1 MADVT
6 NVKVGSGDS
15 ESIVYN
21 KYLVPF
27 GNQLVYFNSLVPKD
41 NSKVWNSVMGEWQVN
56 DDWEI
61 EILSSKKVAI
71 KKFRIDTWGLRKIFN
86 QGGSNDT
93 DPATRSEFLSFRVKV
108 SGLDYV
114 HNNVVYQEDSEG
126 NKTYGFTKAYCGS
139 SGYNVY
145 WYPGQFTSGSSIQ
158 GFGIQGGVGYV
169 TNSNEIDDSFTMGK
183 HPWDIGTMVYVTDG
197 EAKGKQFDGSFRAIT
212 LGLFGGYQTA
222 TSWHEYTTEGYTGN
236 AYKVYDISD
245 TPIII
250 DLNVDDTA
258 NAEVD
263 PSTIECWD
271 MYVGDTQVYHK
282 DKTREN
288 CWAKYGMMFPKNYN
302 YIKAN
307 LTISDT
313 TCASWINPNQIH
325 ITKVPAGGLTITKV
339 NTTKN
344 VESSTQ
350 SYQALGVKVVNK
362 PDDIIAKFART
373 FTNVTENYD
382 EEYTLVN
389 GTTSIPAFSQKMYL
403 TDQSV
408 TCNFTEFGLSLSAD
422 ADTEC
427 NIVIELIPVFNEDT
441 YRSVTLS
448 QWSNL
453 SKPILPEVTD
463 KLVDMNKTL
472 WNCKPTNTNFWDSIK
487 DWFSN
492 NTIEWLILTKGL
504 FRNAN
509 IDEVKIR
516 LDGWYN
522 TEQTEPNHFM
532 WSYNPF
538 SGSSLKKITLEST
551 NGCSFS
557 VGQRLFYNCG
567 SLEEIEVIVSDNKT
581 YMVGTTDLAGM
592 FSFTS
597 KLKTFPSNLIN
608 YQANRSHTFDSGIAC
623 SSTCYW
629 CDYASLETIPIAY
642 DGDRYAEANH
652 LILRSFA
659 DQIFNG
665 CGNLKYVGPVLDMI
679 LVHPET
685 GSNRMF
691 GCANLT
697 DARIKN
703 LNHGSWNLDGV
714 QRGLWHGNLPSL
726 DAESV
731 AYLFEN
737 LMDLT
742 TCNPEVHE
750 ERIDKSF
757 RLWSSSYWDSWGTE
771 FWTSRVAIRYFQTR
785 ERGGSQGIVATNQT
799 FTDMGIV
806 VTGLQETDVLK
817 FGSTEI
823 TTNGTHYITKDN
835 TNWEAFTLRGDNSDT
850 TNVVQVVIENGLD
863 YTNPIVDNAILY
875 CPATWTGTFIAANA
889 GFTLTDATAEDNKVI
904 ITGRGTTRT
913 DSEKI
918 VRNNFSCENLTVLVS
933 GMQEG
938 DTIYMGNYYNSSNK
952 HAVITQDGTY
962 VLKKVSPSST
972 LEFEGFD
979 EVVDGNISSYFYVN
993 VIGDTTVT
1001 EPITIEF
1008 ITSDDTIIQGYPYN
1022 NRITSD
1028 MITAANAKGWT
1039 IYAGGV
1045 EQTV

>member
-15 ESIVYN
+15 ESIMYN

-27 GNQLVYFNSLVPKD
+27 ANQLVYFTSLVPKD

-56 DDWEI
+56 DGWEI

-86 QGGSNDT
+86 LGGSNDT
-93 DPATRSEFLSFRVKV
+93 DPATISEFLSFRVKV

-114 HNNVVYQEDSEG
+114 HNNVVYQEDALG
-126 NKTYGFTKAYCGS
+126 NKTYGFVKAFAGNN
-139 SGYNVY
+139 GYNVY
-145 WYPGQFTSGSSIQ
+145 WYPGQFTSGNYIQ
-158 GFGIQGGVGYV
+158 GLGIQGGVGYG
-169 TNSNEIDDSFTMGK
+169 TNANERDDGLQMGK
-183 HPWDIGTMVYVTDG
+183 HPWDIGSRVAITDG
-197 EAKGKQFDGSFRAIT
+197 EVKGTWFDVSYNAIT

-258 NAEVD
+258 NAKVD

-288 CWAKYGMMFPKNYN
+288 CWAKYSMMFPENYN

-307 LTISDT
+307 LTISDS
-313 TCASWINPNQIH
+313 TCASWINPNQIY

-350 SYQALGVKVVNK
+350 SYQALGIKVVNK
-362 PDDIIAKFART
+362 PDDITAKFART

-422 ADTEC
+422 TDTEC

-463 KLVDMNKTL
+463 KLIDMDKTL
-472 WNCKPTNTNFWDSIK
+472 WNCRPTNTDFWDSIK

-492 NTIEWLILTKGL
+492 NTINWTLLTKGL
-504 FRNAN
+504 FRSSNL
-509 IDEVKIR
+509 DEIKLRIT
-516 LDGWYN
+516 GWRDDWNSPEYY
-522 TEQTEPNHFM
+522 M
-532 WSYNPF
+532 WASGPF
-538 SGSSLKKITLEST
+538 RYSDLNKITLESV
-551 NGCSFS
+551 NGSTFS
-557 VGQRLFYNCG
+557 VGNSLFSGCS
-567 SLEEIEVIVSDNKT
+567 SLQEIEVVLPEGTYYLCGSSDFS
-581 YMVGTTDLAGM
+581 GM
-592 FSFTS
+592 FERTTGG
-597 KLKTFPSNLIN
+597 LKTFPNNLIRYDRRGHAFEQGISCSLTN
-608 YQANRSHTFDSGIAC
+608 YWFDY
-623 SSTCYW
+623 SSI
-629 CDYASLETIPIAY
+629 ETIPIAGG
-642 DGDRYAEANH
+642 GDRFAEENH
-652 LILRSFA
+652 LILHRYA
-659 DQIFNG
+659 QQTFNVG
-665 CGNLKYVGPVLDMI
+665 STLKYIGPVLDMI
-679 LVHPET
+679 LVHPE
-685 GSNRMF
+685 SNSSSIFRCE
-691 GCANLT
+691 GLT

-714 QRGLWHGNLPSL
+714 TRGLYHGNLPSL

-737 LMDLT
+737 LTDLT

-757 RLWSSSYWDSWGTE
+757 RLWSSSYWDSWSTE
-771 FWTSRVAIRYFQTR
+771 FWTSRVAIRYFETR
-785 ERGGSQGIVATNQT
+785 VRNSSEGIVATNQT
-799 FTDMGIV
+799 FTDMAIV
-806 VTGLQETDVLK
+806 VTGLQETDVLW

-823 TTNGTHYITKDN
+823 TTNGTHYITKAN
-835 TNWEAFTLRGDNSDT
+835 TNWEAFILRGDASDT
-850 TNVVQVVIENGLD
+850 TNVVRVVIQNGLD
-863 YTNPIVDNAILY
+863 YTNPIVSSATLY
-875 CPATWTGTFIAANA
+875 CPNTWNGTFIAANA
-889 GFTLTDATAEDNKVI
+889 GFTLADATAENNKVI

-938 DTIYMGNYYNSSNK
+938 DTIYMGNYFNSSNK

-962 VLKKVSPSST
+962 VLKKVSPTST

-979 EVVDGNISSYFYVN
+979 EVVDGNISSYFCVN
-993 VIGDTTVT
+993 VIGDTAVT

-1008 ITSDDTIIQGYPYN
+1008 ITSDNTLIQGYPYN